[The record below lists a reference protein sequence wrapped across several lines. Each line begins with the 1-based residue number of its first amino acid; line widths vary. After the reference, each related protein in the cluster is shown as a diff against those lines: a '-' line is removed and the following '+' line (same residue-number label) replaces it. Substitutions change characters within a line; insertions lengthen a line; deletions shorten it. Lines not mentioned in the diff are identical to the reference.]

1 MPLLDFDVN
10 DGILRLFYSTESFYT
25 VDSKPVK
32 TDVLMGIS
40 MIFGANVS

>member
-1 MPLLDFDVN
+1 MPLIDFVVS

-32 TDVLMGIS
+32 TNVLVGTQ
-40 MIFGANVS
+40 